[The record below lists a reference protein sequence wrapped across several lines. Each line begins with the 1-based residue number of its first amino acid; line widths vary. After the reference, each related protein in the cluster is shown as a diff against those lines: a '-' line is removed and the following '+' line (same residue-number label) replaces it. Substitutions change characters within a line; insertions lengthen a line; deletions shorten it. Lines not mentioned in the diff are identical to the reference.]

1 MNFIW
6 SHLFST
12 GVVRTVRPAPRRKP
26 QVPPVGAD
34 WLALA
39 QAPPDRSRTVYD
51 PTGAAL
57 ALRKSDVLAHGGEG
71 VIYKFEKNPAFL
83 IKVCKD
89 DTLRDIRKLAAFRDR
104 LNAMLALEECRN
116 APFLAWPLMP
126 VFDQN
131 KNVIGFAMR
140 KTSGRTLRALY
151 APCQV

>member
-1 MNFIW
+1 MNFHW
-6 SHLFST
+6 SHLFSQSARRI
-12 GVVRTVRPAPRRKP
+12 VRTVPRRKP
-26 QVPPVGAD
+26 QAPPVGAD

-39 QAPPDRSRTVYD
+39 RPSQDRSRTVYD

-71 VIYKFEKNPAFL
+71 VVYNFAKNPAFL

-89 DTLRDIRKLAAFRDR
+89 DTLRDTRKLAAFRGR
-104 LNAMLALEECRN
+104 LNAMLALVECRN

-131 KNVIGFAMR
+131 KNVIGFVMR
-140 KTSGRTLRALY
+140 KTSGRTLRAL
-151 APCQV
+151 